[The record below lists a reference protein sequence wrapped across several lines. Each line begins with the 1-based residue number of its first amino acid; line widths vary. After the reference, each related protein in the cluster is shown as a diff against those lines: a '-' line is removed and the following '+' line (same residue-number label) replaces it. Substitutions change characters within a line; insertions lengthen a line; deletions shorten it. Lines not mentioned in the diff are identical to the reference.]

1 MKISKIAVERI
12 LTVTLAF
19 SVAATAA
26 ICPVYAADNIDTMQS
41 KQSELASQQDANNS
55 SLASLRQNK
64 DQKTA
69 YASTL
74 QSQISTIEEQVNN
87 YNNQITDL
95 DLQAQKAEDAIAKT
109 QKLISADNV
118 KLKQRLCALYMG
130 GEASNLQILLSSN
143 NLLDLADKSEA
154 VTMVTQHDTD
164 LIDRLKSEKTVVQQK
179 KAAIQQ
185 KRQEVESL
193 KTTVSSKQQQ
203 LTDTLSETNQFL
215 QEIGQ
220 QEIDLENKNSTLD
233 AQTAKLSAAI
243 SSWSQQQ
250 VKKPTQSSSQS
261 SQSDSQQPDTS
272 TSASNNNSN
281 NSSSDADSGSNSNSN
296 SNSNSSSSFSSV
308 IGKAESALGKPY
320 VMGAAGP
327 DAFDCSGLVCWA
339 FGIPRTTAQG
349 LCSECS
355 SVSVSD
361 RRPGDLIF
369 FSGTYDCGETV
380 THVGIYIGSNMMI
393 DAEDGG
399 VSEASTESS
408 YNLQHFYGY
417 GRL

>member
-361 RRPGDLIF
+361 RDRK
-369 FSGTYDCGETV
+369 SV
-380 THVGIYIGSNMMI
+380 V
-393 DAEDGG
+393 
-399 VSEASTESS
+399 
-408 YNLQHFYGY
+408 
-417 GRL
+417 